1 MNNLA
6 ANNITTGAP
15 IVPDLIYDVGIGRY
29 ANEQES
35 RTTVVEVKSRNYAE
49 IVDANEINEAA

>member
-1 MNNLA
+1 
-6 ANNITTGAP
+6 
-15 IVPDLIYDVGIGRY
+15 LIYDVGIGRY